1 MPSESGRSA
10 VVPPDRDLHAALPFV
25 ETCFR
30 GVARRIRARLVN
42 RTGVDT
48 IVQASAAYAQPAG
61 TLIDNPEL
69 ADAMWCPFRM
79 DRGELRGFAAVQG
92 QLLARL
98 IGRLFGEGATAE
110 LAPYQP
116 RPVTE
121 VEITIGTRLCTDV
134 YAAIEEYW
142 PVRSMPRIV
151 PEPAGGSHH
160 VLGEFPPTAPMIVC
174 DLHFG
179 RPEASLGRL
188 IVALPTGLLRDLVAR
203 RSPQPDKKPA
213 PRPVKFD
220 RLMPVEVEVVIQVAK
235 IELNLSTLENLAVGD
250 EIPLGSLSD
259 ARAIVNGRP
268 AFSGEPGT
276 KGSMRSFR
284 ITRRLIGPANSSP
297 GAPDR

>member
-42 RTGVDT
+42 RTGTDT
-48 IVQASAAYAQPAG
+48 TVQASAAYAQPAG

-69 ADAMWCPFRM
+69 ADAMWCPFHLE
-79 DRGELRGFAAVQG
+79 RGDLRGFAAVQG

-98 IGRLFGEGATAE
+98 IGRLFGEGGTDVAA
-110 LAPYQP
+110 YQP

-121 VEITIGTRLCTDV
+121 VEITIGTRLCADV

-151 PEPAGGSHH
+151 PEAAGASHH
-160 VLGEFPPTAPMIVC
+160 VLGEFPPGAPMIVC

-179 RPEASLGRL
+179 HPDASLGRL
-188 IVALPTGLLRDLVAR
+188 IVALPTGILRDLVAK
-203 RSPQPDKKPA
+203 RSPQPTKVPA
-213 PRPVKFD
+213 PRTLKFD

-235 IELNLSTLENLAVGD
+235 IELNLSILENLQPGD
-250 EIPLGSLSD
+250 EIQLGSLSD

-268 AFSGEPGT
+268 AFAGEPGT

-284 ITRRLIGPANSSP
+284 ITRRLIGPGNSSP
-297 GAPDR
+297 GSADR